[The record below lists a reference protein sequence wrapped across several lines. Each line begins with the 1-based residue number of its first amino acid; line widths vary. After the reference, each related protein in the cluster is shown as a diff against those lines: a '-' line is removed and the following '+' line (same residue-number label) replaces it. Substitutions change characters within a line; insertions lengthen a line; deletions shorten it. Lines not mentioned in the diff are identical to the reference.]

1 MKKWLMRAL
10 RTFGQSFV
18 GYVTIAIP
26 TIDWSADRSIIKA
39 TLLGIFASAVAGGI
53 SAIMNRKEQ

>member
-1 MKKWLMRAL
+1 MRAL

-26 TIDWSADRSIIKA
+26 TIDWYADKSIIKA